1 MNELTF
7 VDTNVFVYC
16 RDADEREK
24 QPRAQA
30 WLEALWRSRSGRIS
44 IQVLAE
50 YYVTVTRKLDP
61 GLSVERARADVV
73 MLRAWRPAALDY
85 GALEAAWIVQD
96 RHRLSWW
103 DALIVATAQRLG
115 CTYLLSEDFQD
126 RQRFDE
132 LEVINPFLHTPEKAL
147 GFL

>member
-1 MNELTF
+1 MSELTF
-7 VDTNVFVYC
+7 VDTNVLVYC
-16 RDADEREK
+16 RDADERDK
-24 QPRAQA
+24 QPRARA

-61 GLSVERARADVV
+61 GLSIDRARADVM

-85 GALEAAWIVQD
+85 GVLETAWMVQD

-115 CTYLLSEDFQD
+115 CRYLLSEDFQD
-126 RQRFDE
+126 RQRFED
-132 LEVINPFLHTPEKAL
+132 LEVINPFLHVPEKIL
-147 GFL
+147 SLP